1 MLQYMVTAPGL
12 GHGDVAITIVAEA
25 VGAVRFVWAE
35 NSPASLNYLSRP
47 VVDSN
52 VLSRFPGFRLHSGC
66 PRSKTVTHKKRGA
79 LCHYVS
85 GFKVCFRAASV
96 NRRTK
101 NPPTRHVPLTL
112 NAPATQ
118 HEMKLIKRLPALTP
132 REVEI
137 VRLIRKGYSNKE
149 IAQEL
154 GIAVTTV
161 KWNMTNI
168 LAKFEVQSSKQ
179 LIALLATQ
187 AADDSREWTI
197 LE

>member
-1 MLQYMVTAPGL
+1 VSSLHRWLQNL
-12 GHGDVAITIVAEA
+12 
-25 VGAVRFVWAE
+25 
-35 NSPASLNYLSRP
+35 LSGSQRKP
-47 VVDSN
+47 SHKEPTHSTRT
-52 VLSRFPGFRLHSGC
+52 LS
-66 PRSKTVTHKKRGA
+66 
-79 LCHYVS
+79 
-85 GFKVCFRAASV
+85 
-96 NRRTK
+96 
-101 NPPTRHVPLTL
+101 
-112 NAPATQ
+112 APATQ
-118 HEMKLIKRLPALTP
+118 HEIKLIKNIPALTP

-179 LIALLATQ
+179 LMALLSTQ
-187 AADDSREWTI
+187 ATDDSREWTI

>member
-1 MLQYMVTAPGL
+1 MSLRQWLQ
-12 GHGDVAITIVAEA
+12 
-25 VGAVRFVWAE
+25 
-35 NSPASLNYLSRP
+35 SLRQGSQHKP
-47 VVDSN
+47 SHKE
-52 VLSRFPGFRLHSGC
+52 PIHST
-66 PRSKTVTHKKRGA
+66 RSFDATT
-79 LCHYVS
+79 
-85 GFKVCFRAASV
+85 
-96 NRRTK
+96 
-101 NPPTRHVPLTL
+101 TRHGL
-112 NAPATQ
+112 
-118 HEMKLIKRLPALTP
+118 KLIKPLPALTP

-179 LIALLATQ
+179 LIALLA
-187 AADDSREWTI
+187 ALPPDDAREWTI

>member
-1 MLQYMVTAPGL
+1 MSLHQWLQ
-12 GHGDVAITIVAEA
+12 
-25 VGAVRFVWAE
+25 
-35 NSPASLNYLSRP
+35 SLLQGSQRK
-47 VVDSN
+47 
-52 VLSRFPGFRLHSGC
+52 
-66 PRSKTVTHKKRGA
+66 RSHEETT
-79 LCHYVS
+79 YS
-85 GFKVCFRAASV
+85 
-96 NRRTK
+96 
-101 NPPTRHVPLTL
+101 TRTL

-118 HEMKLIKRLPALTP
+118 HELKLIKTIPALTP
-132 REVEI
+132 REAEI